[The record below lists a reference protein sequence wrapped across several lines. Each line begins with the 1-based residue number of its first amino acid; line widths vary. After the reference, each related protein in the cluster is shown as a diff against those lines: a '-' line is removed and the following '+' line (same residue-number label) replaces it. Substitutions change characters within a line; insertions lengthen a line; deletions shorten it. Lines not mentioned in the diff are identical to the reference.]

1 MDKKYRVLF
10 LQTNITATDGAS
22 VALKGFIKDNDRI
35 ISYKVLSLYNDGNTG
50 LNVRTVT
57 SWHDVKTEID
67 SGEYDIIH
75 YFKTIGYVL
84 FKWTY
89 KALKYSKLRLP
100 VYTTVN
106 QSPSYKGLLLSPKE
120 INSSEVIVFIDATA
134 FNDKI
139 LYFIPKKRKRII
151 YYSTSDGKD
160 LLNELYIKRS
170 ERLKASRESSHVV
183 FGRGSTLIKC
193 PEDMYDIFHKIEYR
207 DKEFRVIGIPLNS
220 NIAIEGKKY
229 SDVSIWPTLPL
240 DEWYNQLSQF
250 DVFLYQIPELAY
262 SSLDGTIGAAMI
274 LGIPVV
280 YYGPE
285 APKERFVQG
294 VNGYVAAN
302 KNEIPVYCQKLAE
315 DPELRKRI
323 GEEGR
328 KSTLETFSW
337 RNTVREY
344 IKVWDLR
351 YKERIIVPLHYKY
364 MFYRLSLIVLLKDW
378 LLHTIVGRFYIK
390 IIR

>member
-1 MDKKYRVLF
+1 M
-10 LQTNITATDGAS
+10 
-22 VALKGFIKDNDRI
+22 
-35 ISYKVLSLYNDGNTG
+35 
-50 LNVRTVT
+50 
-57 SWHDVKTEID
+57 
-67 SGEYDIIH
+67 
-75 YFKTIGYVL
+75 
-84 FKWTY
+84 
-89 KALKYSKLRLP
+89 
-100 VYTTVN
+100 
-106 QSPSYKGLLLSPKE
+106 
-120 INSSEVIVFIDATA
+120 FIDATA

-139 LYFIPKKRKRII
+139 LYFIPQKRKRII

-183 FGRGSTLIKC
+183 FGRRSTLIKC

-207 DKEFRVIGIPLNS
+207 YKEFRVIGIPLNS
-220 NIAIEGKKY
+220 NIVIEGKKY

-240 DEWYNQLSQF
+240 DERYNQLSHF

-285 APKERFVQG
+285 APKERFVHG

-302 KNEIPVYCQKLAE
+302 KNEIPIYCQRLAE
-315 DPELRKRI
+315 DSELRKRI